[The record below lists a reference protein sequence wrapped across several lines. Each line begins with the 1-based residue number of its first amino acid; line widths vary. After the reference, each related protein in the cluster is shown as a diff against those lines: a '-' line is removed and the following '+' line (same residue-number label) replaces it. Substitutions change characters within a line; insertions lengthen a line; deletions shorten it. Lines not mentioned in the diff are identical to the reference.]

1 MLFPFPALLLVL
13 PPILSIILYCAEL
26 LPGNCS
32 LMPTLV
38 CLMSLTIVGPSL
50 TALGADPLSSSEL
63 ISTGPTR
70 FESQAYVSIDEIASS
85 HLLRFAV

>member
-1 MLFPFPALLLVL
+1 
-13 PPILSIILYCAEL
+13 
-26 LPGNCS
+26 
-32 LMPTLV
+32 
-38 CLMSLTIVGPSL
+38 L